1 MIEKYVFDIPI
12 YRCTIEKHARELQE
26 EKKKFLSPLFKY
38 GPEIVH
44 SQSYA
49 FQQNYFDR
57 EKWYPWY
64 FNEIVGWI
72 RLFTLEDQIKGELWF
87 VKAQRI
93 RKGLKKKR
101 MYYVGEAFRLWR
113 FPKKSSTQ
121 IYEKL
126 CSILDRVRT
135 EKPLKGRYVD
145 MELFHSIGPH
155 VDWKKLLLS
164 ESNS

>member
-1 MIEKYVFDIPI
+1 MIAKYVFDIPI
-12 YRCTIEKHARELQE
+12 YRCRIDKHTREFEDEKT
-26 EKKKFLSPLFKY
+26 KFFSPLFKY
-38 GPEIVH
+38 GPEVIH

-57 EKWYPWY
+57 EKWYPWR
-64 FNEIVGWI
+64 FNEVIGWI

-93 RKGLKKKR
+93 RKGLKKKSIH
-101 MYYVGEAFRLWR
+101 YVGEAFRLWR

-126 CSILDRVRT
+126 CSILDRILA
-135 EKPLKGRYVD
+135 EEPLKGRYVD
-145 MELFHSIGPH
+145 TELFHNIGPY
-155 VDWKKLLLS
+155 VDWKKLLLPDS
-164 ESNS
+164 KS